1 MINRTDYKSAEGVLN
16 GDAAFSGHVVPQPG
30 DGQVHPLK
38 SGTDPA
44 KDFINGK
51 SAMLYNGPGP
61 RSTPARSSATTPCS
75 CRYRIW
81 TGPQDRRRVLAVG
94 CVDELRQRC
103 WRAGVPEVL
112 RADKYVAS
120 VATATTNIPTTAA
133 AAATVK
139 GYEAGG
145 ENEVF
150 RTYSEKF
157 ALLRPVTPGY
167 PFIATEFTKTAQ
179 DILNGSDPKQ
189 SLDQAAKNIDANQ
202 ESNNYFE

>member
-1 MINRTDYKSAEGVLN
+1 M
-16 GDAAFSGHVVPQPG
+16 
-30 DGQVHPLK
+30 
-38 SGTDPA
+38 
-44 KDFINGK
+44 
-51 SAMLYNGPGP
+51 
-61 RSTPARSSATTPCS
+61 
-75 CRYRIW
+75 
-81 TGPQDRRRVLAVG
+81 G

-103 WRAGVPEVL
+103 WRAGVSEVL